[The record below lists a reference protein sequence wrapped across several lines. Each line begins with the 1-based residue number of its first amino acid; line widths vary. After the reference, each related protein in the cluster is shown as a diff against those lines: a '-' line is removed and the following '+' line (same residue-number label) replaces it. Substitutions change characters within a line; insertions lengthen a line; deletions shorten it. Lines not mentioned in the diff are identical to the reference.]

1 MGVSRDDI
9 VSQMRDALLVSDP
22 ELDTSIG
29 TPVRKILDAVAG
41 SLADAYVENHLLS
54 YAYDIDSKT
63 DADLD
68 SFCQL
73 FGIARIAARRAVGTV
88 TFSRTGDLTPTVF
101 IPVGTE
107 IASSSDSSTVVTT
120 VVGGTMMPGS
130 SSVTVPVQ
138 AVTAGP
144 EGNLGAGMAT
154 TIISPIAGVNT
165 VTNTAA
171 LTGAMSREADSE
183 LRTRWKSTVF
193 RSLAGTEQMYRGVA
207 LDDADCYAVS
217 VVGSS
222 RTRSEIL
229 QVPVSGN
236 TVCQITDARY
246 IYTSPVQVT
255 KSDGTPL
262 IKDYDYTWIPSNP
275 PAISGLSASFPAAG
289 ELLTVEYQYLPVV
302 SRNDPANNIT
312 NRVDLFVGGTRAQS
326 AQTALVFKQSKRFQ
340 TVSTVDLYTGAWLR
354 ADQTRPEANNVF
366 LPLPFGPIVTVPT
379 TLSVAGTTYGL
390 ASTAHPLGT
399 VASGVTYAY
408 TIVHEDTVDGW
419 TPTSRFGLEWHRTY
433 LPADN
438 SPVSVGGNGDYTYN
452 EVPSSVQ
459 DAVNRWRL
467 TGIDAKVHQA
477 KQRWLRFTLG
487 VMYTVSSSGSVDSV
501 QDAIRSA
508 LSDYLNRMDFNS
520 NVQIS
525 DVLAVIHQV
534 PGVDNCRLLNGAD
547 VTGYSSA
554 NPNASI
560 VGVQQIA
567 PNSAPNSAALS
578 SYVDAPTGRAKDIY
592 FRDDELPVLGG
603 VVFKTLARN
612 SFGVL

>member
-1 MGVSRDDI
+1 
-9 VSQMRDALLVSDP
+9 
-22 ELDTSIG
+22 
-29 TPVRKILDAVAG
+29 
-41 SLADAYVENHLLS
+41 
-54 YAYDIDSKT
+54 
-63 DADLD
+63 
-68 SFCQL
+68 
-73 FGIARIAARRAVGTV
+73 
-88 TFSRTGDLTPTVF
+88 
-101 IPVGTE
+101 
-107 IASSSDSSTVVTT
+107 
-120 VVGGTMMPGS
+120 MPGA

-154 TIISPIAGVNT
+154 QITSPIQGVNT

-171 LTGAMSREADSE
+171 LTGGQSRETDSE

-246 IYTSPVQVT
+246 IYASPVQVV
-255 KSDGTPL
+255 KADGTPL
-262 IKDYDYTWIPSNP
+262 ITDYDYTWVPSNP
-275 PAISGLSASFPAAG
+275 PQIAKLSAAFPAAG

-312 NRVDLFVGGTRAQS
+312 NRVDVFVGGTRAQA
-326 AQTALVFKQSKRFQ
+326 AQTSLVFRQAKKFQ
-340 TVSTVDLYTGAWLR
+340 TVSTLDLYTGHWLR
-354 ADQTRPEANNVF
+354 SDQTRPEANNVF
-366 LPLPFGPIVTVPT
+366 VPLPFGPIVTVPS

-390 ASTAHPLGT
+390 ATKTNALGT
-399 VASGVTYAY
+399 VANGVTYAY
-408 TIVHEDTVDGW
+408 TVVHEDTVDGW

-433 LPADN
+433 LPADG
-438 SPVSVGGNGDYTYN
+438 SPISVGGNGDYTYN
-452 EVPSSVQ
+452 EVPSSIQ
-459 DAVNRWRL
+459 DAVSRWRL

-477 KQRWLRFTLG
+477 KQRWLRFALG
-487 VMYTVSSSGSVDSV
+487 VMYTASSTGSVDSV

-578 SYVDAPTGRAKDIY
+578 SYVDAATGRAHDIY

>member
-1 MGVSRDDI
+1 MGVSREDI

-29 TPVRKILDAVAG
+29 TPLRKILDAVAA
-41 SLADAYVENHLLS
+41 SIADAYVENHLLS
-54 YAYDIDSKT
+54 YAYDIDSKN

-73 FGIARIAARRAVGTV
+73 FGIARIPARRAVGTV

-107 IASSSDSSTVVTT
+107 IASASDNSIVVTT
-120 VVGGTMMPGS
+120 VTGGTLMPGA

-144 EGNLGAGMAT
+144 EGNLGAGTAT
-154 TIISPIAGVNT
+154 LITSPVQGINS

-171 LTGAMSREADSE
+171 FTGGLSRETDSE

-207 LDDADCYAVS
+207 LDDGDCYAVS

-246 IYTSPVQVT
+246 IYSSPVQVT

-262 IKDYDYTWIPSNP
+262 VKDYDYTWVPSNP
-275 PAISGLSASFPAAG
+275 PQITGLSTAFPASG

-302 SRNDPANNIT
+302 SRNDPAVNIT
-312 NRVDLFVGGTRAQS
+312 NRVDVFVGGTRAQS
-326 AQTALVFKQSKRFQ
+326 AQASLVFRQDKKFQ
-340 TVSTVDLYTGAWLR
+340 TVSTLDLYTGVWLR
-354 ADQTRPEANNVF
+354 SDQTRPDAGNVF
-366 LPLPFGPIVTVPT
+366 VPLPFGPIVTVPS
-379 TLSVAGTTYGL
+379 TLKVGATTYGL
-390 ASTAHPLGT
+390 ATKTNALGT
-399 VASGVTYAY
+399 VANGVTYAY
-408 TIVHEDTVDGW
+408 TVVHEDTVDGW
-419 TPTSRFGLEWHRTY
+419 TPNSRFGLEWHRTY
-433 LPADN
+433 LPADG
-438 SPVSVGGNGDYTYN
+438 SVLSVGGNGDYTYN
-452 EVPSSVQ
+452 EVPASVQ

-467 TGIDAKVHQA
+467 TGIDAQVHQA
-477 KQRWLRFTLG
+477 KQRWLRFSLG
-487 VMYTVSSSGSVDSV
+487 VMYTASSTGSVDSV

-525 DVLAVIHQV
+525 DVLTVIHQV

-547 VTGYSSA
+547 VTGYNSA
-554 NPNASI
+554 NPNASV
-560 VGVQQIA
+560 VGIQQIA
-567 PNSAPNSAALS
+567 PGAAPDSAALS
-578 SYVDAPTGRAKDIY
+578 SYVDPATGRARDIY

>member
-1 MGVSRDDI
+1 MGVSQEDI

-22 ELDTSIG
+22 ELDTSVG
-29 TPVRKILDAVAG
+29 TPARKILDAVSA
-41 SLADAYVENHLLS
+41 SIADAYVENHMLS
-54 YAYDIDSKT
+54 YAYDIDSKV

-107 IASSSDSSTVVTT
+107 IASSSNSSIVVTT
-120 VVGGTMMPGS
+120 VVGGTLMPGA

-144 EGNLGAGMAT
+144 EGNLGAGMASQIT
-154 TIISPIAGVNT
+154 SPIQGVNS
-165 VTNTAA
+165 VVNTGA
-171 LTGAMSREADSE
+171 LTGGLSRETDSE

-229 QVPVSGN
+229 QVPVSGS
-236 TVCQITDARY
+236 TVAQITDARY
-246 IYTSPVQVT
+246 IYSSPVQVT

-262 IKDYDYTWIPSNP
+262 IKDYDYTWVPSNP
-275 PAISGLSASFPAAG
+275 PQITGLSPSFPAAG
-289 ELLTVEYQYLPVV
+289 ELLTVEYQYLPTV

-312 NRVDLFVGGTRAQS
+312 NRVDVFVGGTRAQS
-326 AQTALVFKQSKRFQ
+326 AQTSLVFRQSKKFQ
-340 TVSTVDLYTGAWLR
+340 TVSNVDLYTGVWLR
-354 ADQTRPEANNVF
+354 ADQTRPDANNVF
-366 LPLPFGPIVTVPT
+366 LPLPFGPVVTVPS
-379 TLSVAGTTYGL
+379 TLTVGATTYGL
-390 ASTAHPLGT
+390 ATKDHALGT
-399 VASGVTYAY
+399 VANGVTYAY
-408 TIVHEDTVDGW
+408 TVVHEDTVDGW

-433 LPADN
+433 LPADG
-438 SPVSVGGNGDYTYN
+438 SPLSVGGNGDYTYN
-452 EVPSSVQ
+452 EVPASVQ

-477 KQRWLRFTLG
+477 KQRWLRFSLG
-487 VMYTVSSSGSVDSV
+487 VMYTVSSTGSVSSV

-525 DVLAVIHQV
+525 DVLTVIHQV

-547 VTGYSSA
+547 VTGYNQA

-560 VGVQQIA
+560 VGIQQIA
-567 PNSAPNSAALS
+567 PGSDPTSAALS
-578 SYVDAPTGRAKDIY
+578 SWVDAPTGRAKDIY
-592 FRDDELPVLGG
+592 FRDDELPILGG

>member
-1 MGVSRDDI
+1 
-9 VSQMRDALLVSDP
+9 
-22 ELDTSIG
+22 
-29 TPVRKILDAVAG
+29 
-41 SLADAYVENHLLS
+41 
-54 YAYDIDSKT
+54 
-63 DADLD
+63 
-68 SFCQL
+68 
-73 FGIARIAARRAVGTV
+73 
-88 TFSRTGDLTPTVF
+88 
-101 IPVGTE
+101 
-107 IASSSDSSTVVTT
+107 
-120 VVGGTMMPGS
+120 
-130 SSVTVPVQ
+130 
-138 AVTAGP
+138 
-144 EGNLGAGMAT
+144 
-154 TIISPIAGVNT
+154 
-165 VTNTAA
+165 
-171 LTGAMSREADSE
+171 
-183 LRTRWKSTVF
+183 
-193 RSLAGTEQMYRGVA
+193 
-207 LDDADCYAVS
+207 
-217 VVGSS
+217 
-222 RTRSEIL
+222 
-229 QVPVSGN
+229 
-236 TVCQITDARY
+236 
-246 IYTSPVQVT
+246 
-255 KSDGTPL
+255 
-262 IKDYDYTWIPSNP
+262 
-275 PAISGLSASFPAAG
+275 
-289 ELLTVEYQYLPVV
+289 
-302 SRNDPANNIT
+302 
-312 NRVDLFVGGTRAQS
+312 
-326 AQTALVFKQSKRFQ
+326 
-340 TVSTVDLYTGAWLR
+340 
-354 ADQTRPEANNVF
+354 
-366 LPLPFGPIVTVPT
+366 VPT